1 MPEFKVVGGTVSDA
15 IHFFE
20 QAFHITFPVQA
31 PSGGSIGNSPGAS
44 AGPAAAGQD
53 LAHVTQEHLPQGAAD
68 SNPFGSFG
76 PDIHQA
82 LVDFL
87 TDPHRHA
94 PDFADFMNGLFHG
107 IHWSDIA

>member
-44 AGPAAAGQD
+44 AGTPAAGQD
-53 LAHVTQEHLPQGAAD
+53 LGQPIQEHLPQGSFDGHASSGNDATPTVIEAIIERHAHDGPAAAD
-68 SNPFGSFG
+68 DGAHWP
-76 PDIHQA
+76 
-82 LVDFL
+82 
-87 TDPHRHA
+87 
-94 PDFADFMNGLFHG
+94 
-107 IHWSDIA
+107 HWSDIA